1 MAEKH
6 FTQMTTKKL
15 NALLATANEED
26 KAAILDVLESRGQAP
41 AEEKHDQNVQEYHA
55 EEPLTEEEQK
65 MLDAAEANGGIN
77 PMYNGAGG
85 EKKQKMTDEERHAL
99 AESLKEN
106 IYRRCQAVPFN
117 TAEWVDG
124 YIAAVIEEKRSN
136 KVLYAIKTD
145 DGRRIVK
152 VHDSKLIRIL
162 DEVVEPEKKTR
173 TRSANGKAEK
183 SEWTLEMIAEEVN
196 QVIGN
201 VGKTVEIEK
210 YRSVDENGNEHIE
223 TTVGRITAIVPDKR
237 SQRLL
242 YRISVP
248 APTEGNPLA
257 TKVMHKVVSA
267 AGDGFVIAEEL
278 DAEGAEINAKYCERR
293 EAAATRTP
301 ITPQDRFIKCEEN
314 LKKAEEKLQKAQEE
328 LELKRQQ
335 LEEAK
340 KELDAYLNEQI
351 AEGDEPAETAHEA
364 ATEESLA

>member
-26 KAAILDVLESRGQAP
+26 KVAILDVLKSRGQAP
-41 AEEKHDQNVQEYHA
+41 AEENHGQNVQEYHSD
-55 EEPLTEEEQK
+55 EPLTEEEQK

-85 EKKQKMTDEERHAL
+85 EKKQKMSDEERHAL
-99 AESLKEN
+99 AKSLKDN
-106 IYRRCQAVPFN
+106 VNHRCQVVPFN

-124 YIAAVIEEKRSN
+124 TVAAVIEEKRSG

-152 VHDSKLIRIL
+152 VCDSKLLKIL
-162 DEVVEPEKKTR
+162 DEIVEPEKRVRERNT
-173 TRSANGKAEK
+173 SGEK
-183 SEWTLEMIAEEVN
+183 IEWTPEALAEE
-196 QVIGN
+196 ISKYIDN
-201 VGKTVEIEK
+201 VGRVVSFEK
-210 YRSVDENGNEHIE
+210 YRTVNESGEE
-223 TTVGRITAIVPDKR
+223 TTEMTTGRIVAIVPDKR
-237 SQRLL
+237 VCKLL
-242 YRISVP
+242 YRITIP
-248 APTEGNPLA
+248 TPTEEDPA
-257 TKVMHKVVSA
+257 AVKTVHKMVTA
-267 AGDGFVIAEEL
+267 QLEFAEFDE
-278 DAEGAEINAKYCERR
+278 EGAALNAKYRERR

-301 ITPQDRFIKCEEN
+301 VTPQDRFIKCEEN

-351 AEGDEPAETAHEA
+351 AEGDEPAEAACEEA
-364 ATEESLA
+364 NEESLA